1 MRSFLEPPNDPTLI
15 QTKEGKQE
23 ELFYLPPPPPLSTLS
38 LPKILK
44 LKQRPSSEIP
54 KLSESI
60 NNRSNKND
68 LNENESSQIKERAT
82 FEQLMFHPNPNPNP
96 NINPQQTWNASSL
109 DEDSTI
115 PFSNSLD
122 HSSSLFA
129 INSTKSPKR
138 DIENEKEVKRLK
150 QTSLNIENSLIF
162 SERAKPEN
170 GTITNDEKDL
180 CFLHLL
186 LETMRDHLQWVSS
199 LKLCYETFLQKETTN
214 DLEVLFNLLN
224 SGKIIAIK
232 ESLMK
237 EKEVMDVRKKSTHT
251 HTHSPLILSLSHHI
265 HTLFLQ
271 LTNREYISFQN
282 RIFLQ

>member
-15 QTKEGKQE
+15 QIKEGKQE
-23 ELFYLPPPPPLSTLS
+23 ELFYLPPLPLSTLS

-68 LNENESSQIKERAT
+68 LNENESSLIKERVT
-82 FEQLMFHPNPNPNP
+82 FEQLIFHPNPNPNP
-96 NINPQQTWNASSL
+96 NINLQQTWNVSSL
-109 DEDSTI
+109 DEDSNI

-122 HSSSLFA
+122 HSSSIFA
-129 INSTKSPKR
+129 INSTKSSKR

-150 QTSLNIENSLIF
+150 KTSLNIENSLIF
-162 SERAKPEN
+162 SEREKPEN
-170 GTITNDEKDL
+170 RTIANDEKDL

-214 DLEVLFNLLN
+214 ELEVLFNLLN
-224 SGKIIAIK
+224 SGKVIAIK

-237 EKEVMDVRKKSTHT
+237 EKEVIDVRKKSTHT
-251 HTHSPLILSLSHHI
+251 HNTLTLTTHSLSHI
-265 HTLFLQ
+265 T
-271 LTNREYISFQN
+271 
-282 RIFLQ
+282 